1 MNHYLNWERRVASPK
16 MEHAEIDV
24 QSIIDRQRHA
34 LRSMIPTFPERLFFH
49 MDFPTQIL
57 KR

>member
-1 MNHYLNWERRVASPK
+1 MNHYLNWGRRVTSPK
-16 MEHAEIDV
+16 MEHAEIDD

-34 LRSMIPTFPERLFFH
+34 LHSMIPTFLFFR

-57 KR
+57 KL